1 MKKFLIFLIVIG
13 VGYGL
18 VSNYELRQKQND
30 LLQKEVAAL
39 QKQNE
44 TLSQVAQK
52 NEDPSAGTDLSHVKR
67 IQDLQ
72 TRLAIEMK
80 KLSDFKARKEVLA
93 NAANDPG
100 RNSSLS
106 EFSQEI
112 KEKNDAIQS
121 LQQQLSIS
129 QSDEKQVDHGSE
141 QAKENTNI
149 SKAQAMAQA
158 NQQIRSQQNLIRST
172 QDKIQQLKIMAT
184 GDSMD
189 EAGRQAQYLGQEK
202 SDLEA
207 MRRARDQINVA
218 VATQTSEIHQEVGYE
233 KGNIRANEQEIRAN
247 IAQLKGEVKAL
258 EMQNSGAK
266 SSLGQVKQQINYINQ
281 QISTENDAIARI
293 QSLLQAE
300 NQ

>member
-44 TLSQVAQK
+44 SLSQVAQK
-52 NEDPSAGTDLSHVKR
+52 NEEPPAGNDPSRMKR

-72 TRLAIEMK
+72 TRLAIEAK
-80 KLSDFKARKEVLA
+80 KLSGFKARKEVLT

-100 RNSSLS
+100 RNSTLS

-121 LQQQLSIS
+121 LQLQLSAS
-129 QSDEKQVDHGSE
+129 QSDEKQVDHGGE
-141 QAKENTNI
+141 QAKEYTNV

-158 NQQIRSQQNLIRST
+158 NQQIRNQQNLIRNT

-189 EAGRQAQYLGQEK
+189 EAGRQMQYLAQEK
-202 SDLEA
+202 SDLET

-218 VATQTSEIHQEVGYE
+218 VATQTSQIHEELGYE
-233 KGNIRANEQEIRAN
+233 KGNIHANEQQIRAN
-247 IAQLKGEVKAL
+247 IAQLKSEVKAL
-258 EMQNSGAK
+258 ESQNSGAK
-266 SSLGQVKQQINYINQ
+266 SSLGQVKQQINYVDQ